1 MAVEIRLSRRTALRG
16 MAAFAAIDWLH
27 TSAAFAQTP
36 EVTPAHHSD
45 AAGGS
50 GIAAFSDPEASA
62 EDLAH
67 AWFNLLI
74 KASSGEAAD
83 SGSGD
88 QSPAMAFV
96 QPYLDPAF
104 QLQRASGVRYV
115 ATNYEPADV
124 EEFAIQN
131 VRETRPADNL
141 IVARYAVQ
149 ASEST
154 PNDTEVILSDALAPR
169 LSVFRWDDALAMW
182 LMVSHANFN
191 IPVSTICDKVPL
203 KPVLN
208 PMVPTTHDDVALGV
222 ALVEAAAAAGV
233 AGNTLPVLDP
243 QVQVQT
249 AAGYGYTTTAERP
262 GETKLEPSMRS
273 DYLVT
278 RHDDVIVVSYRGA
291 PSGQVNAVEVA
302 SEESPR
308 MITFRLNEEGEW
320 KAIATAYFS
329 TVAEVPEGVDC
340 TPRG

>member
-1 MAVEIRLSRRTALRG
+1 MAADVQLSRRTALRG
-16 MAAFAAIDWLH
+16 MAAFAAMNCLRAP
-27 TSAAFAQTP
+27 AAFAQTP
-36 EVTPAHHSD
+36 EATTADQSD
-45 AAGGS
+45 ANGV
-50 GIAAFSDPEASA
+50 AAFSDPEASA
-62 EDLAH
+62 EELAQ

-74 KASSGEAAD
+74 LASGEDAAG
-83 SGSGD
+83 SGSSD
-88 QSPAMAFV
+88 PAAALAIM

-115 ATNYEPADV
+115 ATDYAPATV
-124 EEFAIQN
+124 EAYTIQD

-154 PNDTEVILSDALAPR
+154 LGGTNVVLSDVLAPR
-169 LSVFRWDDALAMW
+169 LSVFRWDDAAAMW

-191 IPVSTICDKVPL
+191 IPVATICEKEPL
-203 KPVLN
+203 QPALN

-222 ALVEAAAAAGV
+222 SLVEAAAAAAV
-233 AGNTLPVLDP
+233 AGDTLPVLDP

-262 GETKLEPSMRS
+262 GETKLKPNVRH
-273 DYLVT
+273 DYLIT
-278 RHDDVIVVSYRGA
+278 RHDDVIVASYRSA
-291 PSGQVNAVEVA
+291 PSGEVNAVEVA

-329 TVAEVPEGVDC
+329 TVASVPDGVDC
-340 TPRG
+340 TPA